1 MAKGRG
7 NIANIILIQSL
18 CMLLFHSLMIQADIY
33 NVGDEKGWTFGVQNW
48 PSGKTFKEGDILV
61 FNYAAG
67 KHNVVVAPDDSC
79 VAEAKTN
86 AYESG
91 ADKITLVKGMNYFIC
106 GYPRHC
112 NLGMKI
118 AVNAI

>member
-48 PSGKTFKEGDILV
+48 PSGKTFKEGDILGKYHNFIK
-61 FNYAAG
+61 FNSLPLNT
-67 KHNVVVAPDDSC
+67 H
-79 VAEAKTN
+79 
-86 AYESG
+86 AY
-91 ADKITLVKGMNYFIC
+91 KPLIVRLT
-106 GYPRHC
+106 
-112 NLGMKI
+112 
-118 AVNAI
+118 